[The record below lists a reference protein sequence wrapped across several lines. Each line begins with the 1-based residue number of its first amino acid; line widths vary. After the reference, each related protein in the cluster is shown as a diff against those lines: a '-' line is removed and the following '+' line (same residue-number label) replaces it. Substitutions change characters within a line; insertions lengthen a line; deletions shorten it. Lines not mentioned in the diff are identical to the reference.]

1 MSSNLNVKHLF
12 ATFVI
17 VVLAFFFEGCINEDF
32 HDPSRD
38 IEISYFSADSTKE
51 VIVLINSF
59 CSGSFPTSSYIE
71 NYLNHW
77 GIPYLVHD
85 LADGSYPK
93 NLNSFSLI
101 ILGQEI
107 LFDENFTI
115 NKNLKK
121 LFQDDLEG
129 NLNIVSFDT
138 QIIPKRKTNKI
149 TGIKQIDFTNDSH
162 FITEKHQEV
171 INFFSEIDFES
182 SIYSGEKILI
192 KCNGENPF
200 LSTLNYLNSKI
211 VFWHT
216 SKWMSTDYFGPMAG
230 LDDCL
235 LRSFIWAAKKPFVF
249 RGLPPIVTLRI
260 DDVGGYGNL
269 VKKSP
274 LYWMPIV
281 NKFGFKPWLG
291 LYLDYL
297 NDEAVNE
304 LKNAVNNGSATASP
318 HAFKPAQFIYYNH
331 DKQMPLEDS
340 EIDKNIN
347 KVNDWYKKNAP
358 LRMSRYLVPHYYEM
372 GGNIIPY
379 LNSWNIEY
387 VGLNMD
393 LNAPRTNTIPWIKRG
408 PFRNFEKP
416 GTASSY
422 IPLKGNRPVYY
433 ADFLDENH
441 SLFNCLTEIR
451 DISGYEWYPNN
462 DIEKTSKNGIR
473 TISRAIDA
481 MALAVLFTHE
491 EVYLSGI
498 NPENVEQI
506 FSKVSNGI
514 KVYNPIYM
522 TMDDALDYIKATKT
536 SQINRINK
544 NENSIAIS
552 FKGASKVKT
561 GFFIT
566 TEKNNEIDLIFNE
579 IPAFEDNSSFNF
591 SL

>member
-1 MSSNLNVKHLF
+1 MSRDIYSKHLF
-12 ATFVI
+12 FVFFI
-17 VVLAFFFEGCINEDF
+17 LGFAIFVLGCINEDF

-38 IEISYFSADSTKE
+38 IEISYFTADSTKE

-59 CSGSFPTSSYIE
+59 CSGSFPTSYIE

-77 GIPYLVHD
+77 GIPYLVRD
-85 LADGSYPK
+85 LADGGYPK
-93 NLNSFSLI
+93 NLNSFALI
-101 ILGQEI
+101 IIGQEV
-107 LFDENFTI
+107 LFDENFAI
-115 NKNLKK
+115 NKSLKR

-138 QIIPKRKTNKI
+138 QILPNRKTNKI
-149 TGIKQIDFTNDSH
+149 TGIKQIDFTNGSH
-162 FITEKHQEV
+162 FITEKHKEA

-182 SIYSGEKILI
+182 SIYSGERILI

-200 LSTLNYLNSKI
+200 LSTLNHLNSKI

-216 SKWMSTDYFGPMAG
+216 PKWMSTDYFGPMAG

-274 LYWMPIV
+274 LYWLSVV
-281 NKFGFKPWLG
+281 NKTGFKPWLG
-291 LYLDYL
+291 LYLDCL

-304 LKNAVNNGSATASP
+304 LRNAINDGIATASP

-331 DKQMPLEDS
+331 DKQMPLENS
-340 EIDKNIN
+340 EISKNIN

-372 GGNIIPY
+372 GENAIPY
-379 LNSWNIEY
+379 LINWNIEF
-387 VGLNMD
+387 VGLNMA
-393 LNAPRTNTIPWIKRG
+393 LNTPRTNTAPWIKQG
-408 PFRNFEKP
+408 PFRNFENP
-416 GTASSY
+416 GTVSSY
-422 IPLKGNRPVYY
+422 VPLKGNRPVYY
-433 ADFLDENH
+433 ADFLDAD
-441 SLFNCLTEIR
+441 SRLFNCLTEIR

-498 NPENVEQI
+498 KPENVEVI
-506 FSKVSNGI
+506 FSKVSQGI
-514 KVYNPIYM
+514 KEYAPIYM
-522 TMDDALDYIKATKT
+522 TMDDALDYVRATKT
-536 SQINRINK
+536 SQIDGVKK
-544 NENSIAIS
+544 NVNSIS
-552 FKGASKVKT
+552 VYFKGNSKVKS
-561 GFFIT
+561 GYYISD
-566 TEKNNEIDLIFNE
+566 EQNNQINLIFND
-579 IPAFEDNSSFNF
+579 IPAFEDNCSFTFN
-591 SL
+591 L